1 MKVFYDWYVLT
12 PTELSFL
19 WSTFLI
25 SSLLKKEGHT
35 TKVLGS
41 FEVSKEQSN
50 QEEEGTLF
58 FAKSL

>member
-1 MKVFYDWYVLT
+1 MTGFHPLLNLAFYGAH
-12 PTELSFL
+12 FL
-19 WSTFLI
+19 LVHFRKI
-25 SSLLKKEGHT
+25 GGHT

-58 FAKSL
+58 SAKSF